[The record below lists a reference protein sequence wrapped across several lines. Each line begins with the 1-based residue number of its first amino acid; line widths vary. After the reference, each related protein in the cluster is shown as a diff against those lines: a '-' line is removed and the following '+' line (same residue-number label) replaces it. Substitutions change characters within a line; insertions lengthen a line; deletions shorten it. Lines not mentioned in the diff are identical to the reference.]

1 MLLYVHKNQVHS
13 ECMLLFKC
21 CMLRA
26 DGAAGWLMGRLFS
39 LIRLPH
45 EYVHCASL
53 EIIIAIKSST
63 TGVRARRMMAITAG
77 VLCCSSVKNIDFQV

>member
-26 DGAAGWLMGRLFS
+26 DGAAGWLIGRLFS

-45 EYVHCASL
+45 EYVHCARL

-63 TGVRARRMMAITAG
+63 TGVRAAHDGNRRRSFI
-77 VLCCSSVKNIDFQV
+77 LFKRQKY